1 MALNEAKAASKT
13 KRAGLSEALRRRG
26 RSWDLGEFL
35 WPMKWDL
42 YIYTYVYDIYIYM
55 TYIDAYNSISI
66 YVYIYIYRVIE
77 FTINGILASL
87 SLYGK

>member
-35 WPMKWDL
+35 WPMKWDIYIYSYL
-42 YIYTYVYDIYIYM
+42 YIYIVIYIYSYIYIELYIAYDIYIYDLHRC
-55 TYIDAYNSISI
+55 I
-66 YVYIYIYRVIE
+66 
-77 FTINGILASL
+77 
-87 SLYGK
+87 